1 MKYDSIIIGG
11 GISGLVCGI
20 RLVKAGKKVAIV
32 SSGQSALHF
41 NSGAMS
47 LFGRKDGKDVR
58 HPLEEIAK
66 VPEGHPYAKLGI
78 ENVKKFLPEVKP
90 LFAEAGITLSGSD
103 EENHYRLTPIGM
115 FKPAWLSMLDYATV
129 SDPDNLPWGKVAVIN
144 ITGFIDFYPDFI
156 ARGLNLAGLECE
168 IRDFTVP
175 ELDTLRKSATEM
187 RATNI
192 ARFITGNVIPRFAAE
207 VNRIITETKADTVLM
222 PAIIGLFDEEP
233 VRLLKEKVMRPIYYV
248 STMPMSLCGMRS
260 QMRLRNHFQHLG
272 GTYLIGDTVF
282 GGSLENGHLSSIS
295 TVNLG
300 DMTLEADQFV
310 LATGSFFSHGLEAT
324 PNKVFE
330 PIFNL
335 DVNVDGPRNEWC
347 DIDLYNRQQYM
358 RFGVV
363 TDDSFHVYKD
373 GRRIDNMRAIGAAI
387 GGHDA
392 LKEESGGGV
401 AILTA
406 LKVASDI
413 INELK

>member
-11 GISGLVCGI
+11 GVSGLVCGI

-41 NSGAMS
+41 NSGSMA
-47 LFGRKDGKDVR
+47 LFGRKDGKDVK

-66 VPEGHPYAKLGI
+66 VPEGHPYAKLGM

-90 LFAEAGITLSGSD
+90 LFAEAGITLSGTED
-103 EENHYRLTPIGM
+103 ENHYRLTPIGM

-175 ELDTLRKSATEM
+175 ELDTLRKSSTEM

-207 VNRIITETKADTVLM
+207 INRIITETKADTVLM

-233 VRLLKEKVMRPIYYV
+233 VKLLKEKVMRPVYYV

-282 GGSLENGHLSSIS
+282 GGCLENGHLGSIS

-335 DVNVDGPRNEWC
+335 DVNVGGPRNEWC
-347 DIDLYNRQQYM
+347 DIDLYNTQQYM

-373 GRRIDNMRAIGAAI
+373 GRRIDNMRAIGAAV